1 MQANTC
7 IDHRTRVGA
16 DRRLRTRRKLLQTAF
31 QLFAEQG
38 LDVPIIDLVIRQAGL
53 SRGTFYNHFRCEREL
68 FLAVAAEVS
77 NEIVSSV
84 DSQVLLHDN
93 AAVRV
98 ACGVTLCVQLAQR
111 YPLVAA
117 FLVKGGAQAVFA
129 GGGATNAIARDVQ
142 MGLKAGLFT
151 LSDPALAIDLVLGP
165 VLCTF
170 GSLLQRPLSDAYVA
184 ELVGAIL
191 RSLGIGSE
199 EAARVAALSFGQPQ
213 PHEDALFIG
222 H

>member
-1 MQANTC
+1 MQQNTC

-16 DRRLRTRRKLLQTAF
+16 DRRQRTRRKLLQTAF

-38 LDVPIIDLVIRQAGL
+38 LDASIIEQVIRQAGL

-77 NEIVSSV
+77 NEIISAV
-84 DSQVLLHDN
+84 DSQVLQHDN
-93 AAVRV
+93 AAARV
-98 ACGVTLCVQLAQR
+98 ACGVTLCVQLARR
-111 YPLVAA
+111 YPLIAA

-129 GGGATNAIARDVQ
+129 GGNASNSIARDVQ
-142 MGLKAGLFT
+142 LGLQSGVFT

-184 ELVGAIL
+184 ELSAAIL
-191 RSLGIGSE
+191 RSLGIEST
-199 EAARVAALSFGQPQ
+199 EAARVAAQNYGQPQ
-213 PHEDALFIG
+213 PSDESLFISL
-222 H
+222 

>member
-38 LDVPIIDLVIRQAGL
+38 LDAPVIEHVIRQAGL
-53 SRGTFYNHFRCEREL
+53 SRGTFYNHFRSEREL

-129 GGGATNAIARDVQ
+129 GGSATNSIARDVQ
-142 MGLKAGLFT
+142 LGLQSGLFT

-170 GSLLQRPLSDAYVA
+170 GALLQRPLGDAYVT
-184 ELVGAIL
+184 ELAGAIL
-191 RSLGIGSE
+191 RSLGLEAE
-199 EAARVAALSFGQPQ
+199 EAARIAALKFGQPQ
-213 PHEDALFIG
+213 SHEDSLFIG
-222 H
+222 L

>member
-1 MQANTC
+1 MQQSTC

-68 FLAVAAEVS
+68 FLAVAAEIS
-77 NEIVSSV
+77 NEIISAV
-84 DSQVLLHDN
+84 DPQVVHHEN
-93 AAVRV
+93 PVVRV
-98 ACGVTLCVQLAQR
+98 ACGVTLCVRLARR
-111 YPLVAA
+111 YPIIAA

-129 GGGATNAIARDVQ
+129 GGNATNAIARDVQ
-142 MGLKAGLFT
+142 MGLQSGLFT

-184 ELVGAIL
+184 ELVGAVL
-191 RSLGIGSE
+191 RSLGIGTE
-199 EAARVAALSFGQPQ
+199 EAARVAALDFGQPQ
-213 PHEDALFIG
+213 PHDESLFIG
-222 H
+222 L